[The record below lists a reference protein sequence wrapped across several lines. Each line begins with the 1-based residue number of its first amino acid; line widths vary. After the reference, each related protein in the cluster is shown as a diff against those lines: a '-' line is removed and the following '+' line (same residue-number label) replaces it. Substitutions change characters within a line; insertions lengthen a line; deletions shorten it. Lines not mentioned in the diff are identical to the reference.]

1 MSEFQPLKPT
11 ELVWEGTNIII
22 CLGWGKLGRPH
33 LPSPKRQR
41 IAICNLM
48 HFRVQHAILDGCDV
62 AKLRKIFGILL
73 I

>member
-1 MSEFQPLKPT
+1 MSEFQPLKPK
-11 ELVWEGTNIII
+11 ELVWKGTNIII
-22 CLGWGKLGRPH
+22 CRGWRKPGRPY
-33 LPSPKRQR
+33 PSSPKRQR

-48 HFRVQHAILDGCDV
+48 HFPVQHAILDGCDV